1 MQGKQTFTGF
11 KVLFG
16 VTGGVL
22 SLLLPQTD
30 THVMR
35 SYQLTFSLYLLCSGV
50 YVVSSTSQADP
61 LSTFSSPIPST
72 TVPVAD
78 LLPGGSPL
86 KTNGADND
94 VDIVGIFGNSDQDAV
109 FPDMPEGNFFIVYYC
124 HAIVK

>member
-1 MQGKQTFTGF
+1 M
-11 KVLFG
+11 
-16 VTGGVL
+16 
-22 SLLLPQTD
+22 SC
-30 THVMR
+30 
-35 SYQLTFSLYLLCSGV
+35 QLTFSLYLLCSGV

-109 FPDMPEGNFFIVYYC
+109 FPDMPEGNFSIVYYC
-124 HAIVK
+124 QAIVK

>member
-1 MQGKQTFTGF
+1 
-11 KVLFG
+11 
-16 VTGGVL
+16 
-22 SLLLPQTD
+22 
-30 THVMR
+30 MR

-50 YVVSSTSQADP
+50 YVVSSTLQPDP

-109 FPDMPEGNFFIVYYC
+109 FPDMPEGTFFTVYYC
-124 HAIVK
+124 HTIVK